1 MQATVFSD
9 LALLS
14 ELQCLHLSSTVAS
27 TSHGLLCTTTLA
39 AKLRARV
46 RGCWEGKSNWE
57 EMFTWLTTRS
67 AKATVELAGSGGSLN
82 QNPWDLCTC
91 STPKHSDSIYSLP
104 TRMFHIDSFYFLIN
118 KHVDSFYILAMP
130 PLSSSANK
138 PIQFSFFFTSKYNFV
153 EGKIYFHSMCLD
165 KILFLEYVQY
175 L

>member
-14 ELQCLHLSSTVAS
+14 ELQCLDLSSTVAS
-27 TSHGLLCTTTLA
+27 TSHGLLCTTALA

-104 TRMFHIDSFYFLIN
+104 TRMFHIVFIFWSTNMLIVSTSLPCLHFAAQQTSPFNFLSFL
-118 KHVDSFYILAMP
+118 
-130 PLSSSANK
+130 PLNIIS
-138 PIQFSFFFTSKYNFV
+138 
-153 EGKIYFHSMCLD
+153 
-165 KILFLEYVQY
+165 
-175 L
+175 